1 MKICWNILKDWID
14 SQICFFEWEQFNK
27 IIVSIIELV
36 WGEWRAFRLDKNKE
50 KIVFRVGY

>member
-14 SQICFFEWEQFNK
+14 SQICFFEWEKFNK

>member
-1 MKICWNILKDWID
+1 MKICWNILKGWID